1 MTDMP
6 NQANVPPNL
15 GDQFGKHI
23 TDLVSKAR
31 DQNKAE
37 REQAAKEL
45 DAVPNQ
51 MAVHRERMLSV
62 VKNATASCLDSTR
75 EVTEQLQGVA
85 RMMSQASDDL
95 QVHIEDHVGKC
106 DGVEANLKIMAEALN
121 SMNTL
126 VNRHTVI
133 EPSAPGRPTKGNGR
147 RL

>member
-1 MTDMP
+1 MTDSTLP
-6 NQANVPPNL
+6 NTASVKI
-15 GDQFGKHI
+15 GDTFGKDI
-23 TDLVSKAR
+23 ADLVLKAR
-31 DQNKAE
+31 NEPPKGAQE
-37 REQAAKEL
+37 I

-75 EVTEQLQGVA
+75 EVTDQLQGVA

-95 QVHIEDHVGKC
+95 QVHIEDHVSKC
-106 DGVEANLKIMAEALN
+106 DGVIANLKIMADALN